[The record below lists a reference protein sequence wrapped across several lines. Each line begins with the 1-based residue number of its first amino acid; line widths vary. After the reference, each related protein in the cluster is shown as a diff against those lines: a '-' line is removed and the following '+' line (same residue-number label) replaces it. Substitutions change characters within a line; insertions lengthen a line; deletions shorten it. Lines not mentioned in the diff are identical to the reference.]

1 MVIVYSILIMATW
14 KTLGGIDKFDK
25 TNHITVNSIVTNYFV
40 IKKQI
45 VGDIDIS
52 GNISVGKNLY
62 VKQDANLNGNLY
74 SNGSAH
80 ISTNITVEGDI
91 TSNSGTGF
99 FNNNLNV
106 GKFLYLG
113 NTANQRYLYGD
124 ANGISINNISP
135 QATLDIYGNNETAL
149 RTYSAQSTTRSIL
162 TQNNAQQGIV
172 LWTDISNSTIDFF
185 NDMTIS
191 SSYDTF
197 DGRIQYQSGGNV
209 LIDSNNIV
217 KILPKLVVSDLSAD
231 MGIKNS
237 TVSIHNDFSENI
249 YLYDVYANE
258 NTCLQNGL
266 SMVGMDNSAIMFMN
280 MINPN
285 NTGFSIGGG
294 TCPYDS
300 SRNMGTIGMMDVSS
314 VVFIPSQTI
323 VSGSSTTQYKTTTG
337 INTYKPRVDS
347 YVLDING
354 PVHVTN
360 GETTVI
366 AKPLWQVNNMK
377 FCRDNMNYGIAIG
390 CPSQVTDSSYALQ
403 SYYTNDAGKS
413 WYYSDVLS
421 INDGNTENGIN
432 VMNALYVYD
441 ANYAFTYGDG
451 MIGYYTYDGGAHW
464 IEKSFSGLS
473 NTARSLYI
481 DNDGSNARFFIG
493 TDENQLY
500 YFDASIGYTADS
512 NYFNN
517 TMSSFNNSENIAVNG
532 SHVHGYNGNI
542 YIAGTGIYKLN
553 ANNVSYDDNIMNS
566 DYLYND
572 IFAYNDNYIVAVGSS
587 VISYSY
593 DGGAS
598 WTNHATDVNV
608 TSVHVFDASN
618 AIATGDNGVIVYT
631 VDGYNWKTASSE
643 LLNSAGTASM
653 LDGSLN
659 HVTIFDK
666 NSFVVSTIKSS
677 YSNSNS
683 SVNTG
688 YTNIVYSF
696 LPNLLNH
703 RENNVLDVCG
713 NMVIYGNISIDAD
726 ESSTN
731 ILEANGNTFYLLNNH
746 VENLY
751 IGADA
756 SNIQIGKSDVGKTV
770 FRHPVD
776 ISGNLIIDGYVKA
789 LGTESTI
796 TAVSSLLIDWDART
810 DLSVQYALDVSG
822 SAANAKIDGS
832 LNVMGDLCI
841 SSTTI
846 ASSDSS
852 GALYVAGGSIIEGNV
867 ILSNSTSASSDS
879 SGALYV
885 AGGGYFNGNI
895 VAGSSNATNGLQV
908 YGGSTFSG
916 NVVINS
922 TASASNSSGGALY
935 VPNGGAK
942 IGGNVYVGKNI
953 YITGDSTGYPLY
965 VASGTSRFA
974 KNLTIGGT
982 LDVSG
987 NVTFSGSTTSGNTW
1001 TTSDYRIKQNIR
1013 PLCDMS
1019 YCVDHLRPVH
1029 YFNTLAQHPQ
1039 IGFIA
1044 HELQEDFTFLVNGE
1058 KDGAEYQSVNYTG
1071 IIGLLVHEVQELK
1084 KQLALLRS
1092 GN

>member
-1 MVIVYSILIMATW
+1 MSTW

-62 VKQDANLNGNLY
+62 VNQDANFNGNIY

-80 ISTNITVEGDI
+80 VSTNITVEGDI
-91 TSNSGTGF
+91 TSNNGTGF

-113 NTANQRYLYGD
+113 NTANQKYLYGD
-124 ANGISINNISP
+124 VNGISINNVSP
-135 QATLDIYGNNETAL
+135 QATLDIYGNNATAI
-149 RTYSAQSTTRSIL
+149 RTYSSQSATRSIL
-162 TQNNAQQGIV
+162 SQNNSQKGII
-172 LWTDISNSTIDFF
+172 LWTDDSNSTIDFF
-185 NDMTIS
+185 NDMSIS
-191 SSYDTF
+191 SSYDGF

-258 NTCLQNGL
+258 NACLQNGL
-266 SMVGMDNSAIMFMN
+266 SMVGMDNSAVMFMN

-285 NTGFSIGGG
+285 NKGFSIGGG

-300 SRNMGTIGMMDVSS
+300 SRNMGTIGMMDVSN
-314 VVFIPSQTI
+314 VVFIPSQTVI
-323 VSGSSTTQYKTTTG
+323 SGNSAIKYKTTTG

-347 YVLDING
+347 YALDING

-366 AKPLWQVNNMK
+366 AKPYWQVNNMK

-390 CPSQVTDSSYALQ
+390 CPSQITDSSYALQ
-403 SYYTNDAGKS
+403 AYYTNDAGKS
-413 WYYSDVLS
+413 WYHSDVLS
-421 INDGNTENGIN
+421 INDGIIENGIKT
-432 VMNALYVYD
+432 MNALHVYD
-441 ANYAFTYGDG
+441 SNYAFTYGDG
-451 MIGYYTYDGGAHW
+451 MIGYYTYDGGLHW

-473 NTARSLYI
+473 STARSLYI
-481 DNDGSNARFFIG
+481 DITDSSARFFIG

-500 YFDASIGYTADS
+500 YFDASIGEISSDN
-512 NYFNN
+512 NYFSGSN
-517 TMSSFNNSENIAVNG
+517 SSFSSYENIGVNG

-542 YIAGTGIYKLN
+542 YIAGNGIYKLN
-553 ANNVSYDDNIMNS
+553 VNNVVYDENVMNS
-566 DYLYND
+566 EFTYND
-572 IFAYNDNYIVAVGSS
+572 IFAYDDNYVVAVGSS

-593 DGGAS
+593 DGGTN
-598 WTNHATDVNV
+598 WTNVSTYVNL
-608 TSVHVFDASN
+608 TSVYIYDASN
-618 AIATGDNGVIVYT
+618 AIAVGDNGAIVYT
-631 VDGYNWKTASSE
+631 IDGYNWKTAESE
-643 LLNSAGTASM
+643 LFNSAGTGSM

-659 HVTIFDK
+659 HIAIFDK
-666 NSFVVSTIKSS
+666 NSFIVSNVKSQ
-677 YSNSNS
+677 YSS
-683 SVNTG
+683 SALNIG
-688 YTNIVYSF
+688 YTNIVYAF
-696 LPNLLNH
+696 VPNLLNH
-703 RENNVLDVCG
+703 AENNVMDICG
-713 NMVIYGNISIDAD
+713 NMIIYGNISIDAD
-726 ESSTN
+726 ESGTN
-731 ILEANGNTFYLLNNH
+731 RLEATGNTFYLLNDN

-756 SNIQIGKSDVGKTV
+756 SNIQIGKCDVGKTI

-776 ISGNLIIDGYVKA
+776 ISGNLIVDGYVKA

-796 TAVSSLLIDWDART
+796 TAVSSLLIDWDTRT
-810 DLSVQYALDVSG
+810 DYDVKYALDVSG
-822 SAANAKIDGS
+822 TAANAKIDGS
-832 LNVMGDLCI
+832 LNVYGDI
-841 SSTTI
+841 HIASTTDV
-846 ASSDSS
+846 SSDSS
-852 GALYVAGGSIIEGNV
+852 GALYVAGGTKIEGNV
-867 ILSNSTSASSDS
+867 ILSNTTSASSDS
-879 SGALYV
+879 SGALYI
-885 AGGGYFNGNI
+885 AGGATIQGNVI
-895 VAGSSNATNGLQV
+895 AGSSDSSYGLQV

-922 TASASNSSGGALY
+922 NAIASTSSTGALY
-935 VPNGGAK
+935 IPNGGAK
-942 IGGNVYVGKNI
+942 IGGNVYVGKNV
-953 YITGDSTGYPLY
+953 YIAGDSNGYPLY

-987 NVTFSGSTTSGNTW
+987 NVTFSGTTTSGNTW
-1001 TTSDYRIKQNIR
+1001 TTSDYRIKQNIV
-1013 PLCDMS
+1013 PLFDLS

-1044 HELQEDFTFLVNGE
+1044 HELQEEFAFLVNGE
-1058 KDGAEYQSVNYTG
+1058 KDGEEYQSVNYTG
-1071 IIGLLVHEVQELK
+1071 IIGVLVHEVQELK
-1084 KQLALLRS
+1084 KQVATLRS